1 MTLNP
6 LHSAEDE
13 AFRAEI
19 RSFIAE
25 ALPEATQCNVAAGRE
40 PTRAERVHW
49 QRTLNGRRWAVPHW
63 PMEHGGQDW
72 DAVRLYI
79 FHEELIFGHTPDLI
93 RFNTNLVGPV
103 IAAFGSPELKAELLG
118 RIANADVFFC
128 QGFSEPN
135 AGSDLASLRAHA
147 RRDGD
152 DYVINGQKIFISNGI
167 NCDFVVLACKT
178 DPDAAD
184 KGVSLI
190 LVEAGREGF
199 AKGRKLEKIGLHAAD
214 TAELFFS
221 DVRVPVTNRI
231 SEENGGFK
239 VMMANLVQERLGQA
253 VRAVS
258 VCEAAIEW
266 TVKYT
271 KQREAFGQ
279 TIFDFQNTQFVL
291 ADLDARIAGARAFT
305 DACMLQMDS
314 GTLDGV
320 TMAQLK
326 LVTMELQGE
335 VLDKCLQFFGGYG
348 YMREYPIA
356 RAFVDAR
363 LNRIAGGTIEVMKH
377 IIGKDLAKRY

>member
-1 MTLNP
+1 MFARQIFSP
-6 LHSAEDE
+6 EHE
-13 AFRAEI
+13 AFRAEVRRFVENEVI
-19 RSFIAE
+19 PHHNEWEEQRNIPRDIWLRAGEIGILCANVPEEYGGPGANWLYNAIVIEEFGRAGASGPGSAFMVHSEIVAPYILHGTNE
-25 ALPEATQCNVAAGRE
+25 ALRRE
-40 PTRAERVHW
+40 WLPKMVTGEKVGALGLTE
-49 QRTLNGRRWAVPHW
+49 PH
-63 PMEHGGQDW
+63 
-72 DAVRLYI
+72 
-79 FHEELIFGHTPDLI
+79 
-93 RFNTNLVGPV
+93 
-103 IAAFGSPELKAELLG
+103 
-118 RIANADVFFC
+118 
-128 QGFSEPN
+128 
-135 AGSDLASLRAHA
+135 AGSDLKAIRTRAI
-147 RRDGD
+147 RDGD

-167 NCDFVVLACKT
+167 NCDFIVLACKT
-178 DPDAAD
+178 DPNAAA
-184 KGVSLI
+184 KGVSLV
-190 LVEAGREGF
+190 LVEAEREGF
-199 AKGRKLEKIGLHAAD
+199 DKGRRLEKIGLHAAD

-221 DVRVPVTNRI
+221 DVRVPMSNRV

-253 VRAVS
+253 VRAVT

-271 KQREAFGQ
+271 QEREAFGQ

-291 ADLDARIAGARAFT
+291 ADLDARTAGARAFT
-305 DACMLQMDS
+305 DACMQQMDS

-335 VLDKCLQFFGGYG
+335 LLDKCLQFFGGYG

>member
-1 MTLNP
+1 MFP
-6 LHSAEDE
+6 RRIFSADHE
-13 AFRAEI
+13 AFRAEVRRFVENEVMPHHDQWEEQRNI
-19 RSFIAE
+19 PRDIW
-25 ALPEATQCNVAAGRE
+25 LAAGELGLLCANVPEEYGGPGADWFYNAVVIEEFGRAGASGPGSAFMVHSEIVAPYILHGSNEEIRRE
-40 PTRAERVHW
+40 WLPKMVTGEK
-49 QRTLNGRRWAVPHW
+49 
-63 PMEHGGQDW
+63 
-72 DAVRLYI
+72 
-79 FHEELIFGHTPDLI
+79 
-93 RFNTNLVGPV
+93 VG
-103 IAAFGSPELKAELLG
+103 ALG
-118 RIANADVFFC
+118 LT
-128 QGFSEPN
+128 EPQ
-135 AGSDLASLRAHA
+135 AGSDLKGIRTRAI
-147 RRDGD
+147 REGD

-190 LVEAGREGF
+190 LVEAGRKGF
-199 AKGRKLEKIGLHAAD
+199 DKGRRLEKIGLHAAD

-221 DVRVPVTNRI
+221 DVRVPVTNRV

-239 VMMANLVQERLGQA
+239 VMMANLIQERLGQA
-253 VRAVS
+253 VRAVT

-271 KQREAFGQ
+271 RDRQAFGQ

-305 DACMLQMDS
+305 DACMEQMNS

-377 IIGKDLAKRY
+377 IIGKDLAKRW

>member
-1 MTLNP
+1 MFP
-6 LHSAEDE
+6 RQIFSPEHE
-13 AFRAEI
+13 AFRAEVRRFVENEVMPHHYQWEEQRNIPRDIWLRAGEIGILCANVPEEYGGPGADWLYNAIVIEEFGRAGASGPGSAFMVHSEIVAPYILHGSNEAI
-19 RSFIAE
+19 RRE
-25 ALPEATQCNVAAGRE
+25 WLPKMVTGEKVGALGMTE
-40 PTRAERVHW
+40 PH
-49 QRTLNGRRWAVPHW
+49 
-63 PMEHGGQDW
+63 
-72 DAVRLYI
+72 
-79 FHEELIFGHTPDLI
+79 
-93 RFNTNLVGPV
+93 
-103 IAAFGSPELKAELLG
+103 
-118 RIANADVFFC
+118 
-128 QGFSEPN
+128 
-135 AGSDLASLRAHA
+135 AGSDLKAIRTSAI
-147 RRDGD
+147 RDGD

-184 KGVSLI
+184 KGVSLV
-190 LVEAGREGF
+190 LVEAEREGF
-199 AKGRKLEKIGLHAAD
+199 DKGRKLEKIGLHSAD

-221 DVRVPVTNRI
+221 DVRVPVTNRV

-253 VRAVS
+253 VRAVT

-271 KQREAFGQ
+271 KEREAFGQ
-279 TIFDFQNTQFVL
+279 TIFNFQNTQFVL

-305 DACMLQMDS
+305 DACMLQMDM

>member
-1 MTLNP
+1 MFP
-6 LHSAEDE
+6 
-13 AFRAEI
+13 
-19 RSFIAE
+19 
-25 ALPEATQCNVAAGRE
+25 
-40 PTRAERVHW
+40 
-49 QRTLNGRRWAVPHW
+49 RT
-63 PMEHGGQDW
+63 
-72 DAVRLYI
+72 I
-79 FHEELIFGHTPDLI
+79 F
-93 RFNTNLVGPV
+93 
-103 IAAFGSPELKAELLG
+103 SPEHEVFRSEVRRFVETEVMPRHAEWEAQRNIPRDIWHRAGELG
-118 RIANADVFFC
+118 ILCANVPEEYGGPGADWLYNAIVLEEFGRAGASGPGSAFMVH
-128 QGFSEPN
+128 SEIVAPYILHGTN
-135 AGSDLASLRAHA
+135 EGVRREWLPKMVTGEKVGCLGMTEPHAGSDLKAIRTRAI
-147 RRDGD
+147 RDGD

-167 NCDFVVLACKT
+167 NCDFIILACKT

-199 AKGRKLEKIGLHAAD
+199 DKGRRLEKIGLHAAD

-221 DVRVPVTNRI
+221 DVRVPVANRV
-231 SEENGGFK
+231 SDENKGFK

-253 VRAVS
+253 VRAVT
-258 VCEAAIEW
+258 VCETAIEW

-271 KQREAFGQ
+271 REREAFGQ

-291 ADLDARIAGARAFT
+291 AELDARTAGARAFT
-305 DACMLQMDS
+305 DACILEMDK

-326 LVTMELQGE
+326 LVTMDLQGE

-348 YMREYPIA
+348 YMAEYPIA

-363 LNRIAGGTIEVMKH
+363 LNRIAGGTMEVMKH